1 MGLVM
6 QTLNTDTQEAES
18 VRAEGHGL
26 LGYRVSSKPAW
37 TASETLSQNKENW
50 NICFSLFT
58 LIYVG
63 LNQGLT

>member
-1 MGLVM
+1 M
-6 QTLNTDTQEAES
+6 QTHNTDTQEAES
-18 VRAEGHGL
+18 VRAEGQGL

-37 TASETLSQNKENW
+37 TASETLSQNKESW

-58 LIYVG
+58 LIYVC